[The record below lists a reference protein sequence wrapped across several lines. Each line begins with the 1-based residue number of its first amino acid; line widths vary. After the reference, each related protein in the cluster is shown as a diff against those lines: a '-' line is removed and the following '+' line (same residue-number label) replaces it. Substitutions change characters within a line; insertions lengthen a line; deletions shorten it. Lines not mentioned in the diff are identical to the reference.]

1 MSLARAYL
9 SGEYCKAQSGLG
21 EHRVKS
27 SLRLWEAVGNQS
39 VAWLRWGGN
48 LRGDW
53 LASEKKHLNANLCIG
68 DLNVNIRGMEVS
80 PDCLAPVGA
89 GVSLARAP
97 KWLCIWDVE
106 RRREERSPDTAP
118 PAPGSQLVS
127 GSGTGPGLW
136 ARLTEQA
143 GGQPSVQPQLWP
155 CVLSPAWPAE
165 T

>member
-1 MSLARAYL
+1 M
-9 SGEYCKAQSGLG
+9 
-21 EHRVKS
+21 
-27 SLRLWEAVGNQS
+27 
-39 VAWLRWGGN
+39 
-48 LRGDW
+48 
-53 LASEKKHLNANLCIG
+53 ASEKKHLNANLCIG

-97 KWLCIWDVE
+97 KWLCIWDEEE
-106 RRREERSPDTAP
+106 RRRRRGARTQLLRLRALSWS
-118 PAPGSQLVS
+118 PAPVP
-127 GSGTGPGLW
+127 GPGSE
-136 ARLTEQA
+136 RLTEQG